1 MVNKRRKQMS
11 PRKPASEELTRE
23 MILKEARTQFL
34 EKDFQKVSMR
44 NIAKQLGCSH
54 GAIYYHFKNKAELF
68 YGIVEEDF
76 ATLNSLVEDVA
87 QSSDNDETKIYTIFH
102 RFIEFGLNHQSQY
115 EIMFMTRN
123 SEVDSLNQQAAYAS
137 YQLFAK
143 TVQSLADKQLAI
155 KDIWSAFIALHGF
168 VSYYRGYV
176 TCFEEAKL
184 PAEGHV
190 NFVLKGLLS

>member
-1 MVNKRRKQMS
+1 MS

-23 MILKEARTQFL
+23 MILKEARTQFVDK
-34 EKDFQKVSMR
+34 EFQKVSMR

-76 ATLNSLVEDVA
+76 AKLNRLVEETVH
-87 QSSDNDETKIYTIFH
+87 SSEDDESKLRLIFL

-115 EIMFMTRN
+115 EIMFMKRN
-123 SEVDSLNQQAAYAS
+123 SEVDSLSQQAAYLS
-137 YQLFAK
+137 YQKFAEA
-143 TVQSLADKQLAI
+143 VHSLAKKKLAI
-155 KDIWSAFIALHGF
+155 KDVWSAFISLHGF
-168 VSYYRGYV
+168 VAYYRGYV
-176 TCFEEAKL
+176 SCFEEAKL

-190 NFVLKGLLS
+190 EFVLKGLLS

>member
-1 MVNKRRKQMS
+1 MS

-23 MILKEARTQFL
+23 MILKEARLQFI

-68 YGIVEEDF
+68 NGVVEEDF
-76 ATLNSLVEDVA
+76 ARLNQLIENVVEGNED
-87 QSSDNDETKIYTIFH
+87 DESKLTSIFL
-102 RFIEFGLNHQSQY
+102 RFIEFGLDHQSQY

-123 SEVDSLNQQAAYAS
+123 SEVDSLNQQAAYMS
-137 YQLFAK
+137 YQKFAQS
-143 TVQSLADKQLAI
+143 VQTLCRKRLAI
-155 KDIWSAFIALHGF
+155 KDVWSAFIALHGF

-176 TCFEEAKL
+176 TRYEDVKVT
-184 PAEGHV
+184 AEGHV
-190 NFVLKGLLS
+190 KFIVKGLKSS